1 MTSRLTDDEDEEQ
14 LTPAFRPDVIVQGA
28 EGALH
33 AAALLGQLVVAVVL
47 TGVQQ
52 RVVQEE
58 AARRRTVGFEH
69 ARGFVAAALKTVT
82 RKDVILSVAM
92 ACVYAA
98 LTGVPG
104 ETVVV
109 VVVVDVVIVVVVITG
124 IIIQHHY
131 YQDHRRYRHRR
142 RR

>member
-28 EGALH
+28 ERALH

-52 RVVQEE
+52 RVVQEKT
-58 AARRRTVGFEH
+58 ARRRTVGFEH
-69 ARGFVAAALKTVT
+69 AGGFVAAALKMVT

-104 ETVVV
+104 ETVVTV
-109 VVVVDVVIVVVVITG
+109 VVVGIVIVVVVITG
-124 IIIQHHY
+124 IIIKYHY
-131 YQDHRRYRHRR
+131 YQHHRRCRHRR

>member
-69 ARGFVAAALKTVT
+69 AWGFVAAALKTVT

-109 VVVVDVVIVVVVITG
+109 V
-124 IIIQHHY
+124 
-131 YQDHRRYRHRR
+131 RR
-142 RR
+142 RRPLTSS